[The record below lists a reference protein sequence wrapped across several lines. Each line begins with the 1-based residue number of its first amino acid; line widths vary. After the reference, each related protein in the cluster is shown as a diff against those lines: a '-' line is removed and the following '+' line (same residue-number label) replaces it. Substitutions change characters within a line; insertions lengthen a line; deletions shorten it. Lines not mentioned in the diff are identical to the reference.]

1 MLRFLNETPVY
12 DFELERLRFVG
23 LDHETHVVCRVTK
36 DALLAC
42 IDSDDATGAELLEVF
57 ENNRTLFEDIAS
69 MEHAAGSR
77 QEVYIERFHLEHP
90 WLKVPTMALASR
102 A

>member
-23 LDHETHVVCRVTK
+23 LDYDRHVVCRVTK

-42 IDSDDATGAELLEVF
+42 MDRDDATGPELMAAF
-57 ENNRTLFEDIAS
+57 ETNRTLFEDIAS

-77 QEVYIERFHLEHP
+77 DEVSIERFHLEHP
-90 WLKVPTMALASR
+90 WLKVPTMAIYGR
-102 A
+102 I

>member
-12 DFELERLRFVG
+12 DYELERLRFVG
-23 LDHETHVVCRVTK
+23 LDRERHVVCRVTK

-42 IDSDDATGAELLEVF
+42 IDRDNASAPELMAAF
-57 ENNRTLFEDIAS
+57 ETNRTLFEDIAS
-69 MEHAAGSR
+69 MEHAAGAR
-77 QEVYIERFHLEHP
+77 AEVYIERYHLEHP
-90 WLKVPTMALASR
+90 WLKVPTMAIAGR

>member
-23 LDHETHVVCRVTK
+23 LDRERHVVCRVTK

-42 IDSDDATGAELLEVF
+42 IDGEDATASELLEAF
-57 ENNRTLFEDIAS
+57 EINRTLFEDIAS

-77 QEVYIERFHLEHP
+77 QEVYIERFHVEHP
-90 WLKVPTMALASR
+90 WLRVPTMAVAVR

>member
-12 DFELERLRFVG
+12 DFERERLRFVG
-23 LDHETHVVCRVTK
+23 LDRERHVVCSVTK

-42 IDSDDATGAELLEVF
+42 LDGADASATELMAAFLSH
-57 ENNRTLFEDIAS
+57 RTLFEDIAS

-77 QEVYIERFHLEHP
+77 EAIDIDRFHLEHP
-90 WLKVPTMALASR
+90 ALKVPTMGIFAR

>member
-23 LDHETHVVCRVTK
+23 LDRDRHIVCRVTK

-42 IDSDDATGAELLEVF
+42 LDNSDATAIELLEAF

-77 QEVYIERFHLEHP
+77 DEVYIERFHVEHP
-90 WLKVPTMALASR
+90 WLKVPTMAVAGR

>member
-23 LDHETHVVCRVTK
+23 LDRERHVICRIAK

-42 IDSDDATGAELLEVF
+42 IDSDDATAHELMTAF

-77 QEVYIERFHLEHP
+77 EEVYIERFHLEHP
-90 WLKVPTMALASR
+90 WLKVPTMAIASR

>member
-12 DFELERLRFVG
+12 DFEFERLRFVG
-23 LDHETHVVCRVTK
+23 LDRERHVVCRVAK

-42 IDSDDATGAELLEVF
+42 IDVDDASASELMAAFVS
-57 ENNRTLFEDIAS
+57 NRTLFEDIAS

-77 QEVYIERFHLEHP
+77 EAIDIERFHLDHP
-90 WLKVPTMALASR
+90 SLKVSTMAIAGR